1 MNSSIYRFSLD
12 MHSAQSQI
20 SIPVLLG
27 DTSRTFRISLSEHGV
42 PFTIDNGC
50 IAKISIKRPTGTRLE
65 DFCTIEGN
73 TTIVY
78 NFNQNENTAAV
89 EGIHDCD
96 VTLYDI
102 EGQKITSPRFTMVVS
117 ERVIAN
123 DDIIITD
130 ADITIIDAIVTA
142 EASRQVAETNRS
154 QAEEYRVRAEESR
167 VLAEE
172 ERINA
177 GNTALQA
184 VIDARGEA
192 DRATSEANR
201 AVSEA
206 NRSFEEAN
214 RAEATVNSAV
224 DSAVADA
231 ASKAAQASREEV
243 TRLVGELGI
252 VQETGN
258 SKTSVMSQAA
268 VSEMLSQQDVAMM
281 GLSDLIG
288 QNNSRILTNEN
299 RITRNEK
306 RITNIEQGIMPDPF
320 ETDSSV
326 AYKKTVPTNALP
338 YAAVQK
344 VGGMTR
350 KCANLIPYPYKGAV
364 SGANHIV
371 NADGSITFSGTV
383 ASAFTLVLCEKT
395 LPAGDY
401 CLNDGATATGLTF
414 IAWDIDKGSTIAS
427 VVGTKKAFTLTED
440 KNVRVYYHISKD
452 FSGEVTVYPMLNEGS
467 TSLPYEP
474 YYDGLRDAKVTEI
487 KSVGENLIPYPY
499 KGAVS
504 GANHIVNA
512 DGTITF
518 SGTAASA
525 YTLMLCEKNLPAGD
539 YCLNDGATATGITFI
554 AWDIDNGSIIA
565 SVIGTKR
572 AFTLT
577 KDTNVRVYYHVAKG
591 FSGELTVFPML
602 NRGSTDASYRPYK
615 EPISYHIPEA
625 VQALDG
631 YGIGVDSTHSN
642 YISYEDDGSC
652 KWNKHCIKVV
662 FDGSNDENWN
672 ASEAANGNVRFQAT
686 GVIKPIQADNT
697 TLGHCVCDQYST
709 VSTSDTWNNV
719 DGITTRGSAIEIK
732 DNNYTDTNSFKQ
744 RLSNNPITVVYAIA
758 KPEITDISDLIT
770 ADNFIAVEPNGMLT
784 FENEYGYD
792 VPSEIVY
799 QLKEVT
805 A

>member
-371 NADGSITFSGTV
+371 NADG
-383 ASAFTLVLCEKT
+383 
-395 LPAGDY
+395 
-401 CLNDGATATGLTF
+401 
-414 IAWDIDKGSTIAS
+414 
-427 VVGTKKAFTLTED
+427 
-440 KNVRVYYHISKD
+440 
-452 FSGEVTVYPMLNEGS
+452 
-467 TSLPYEP
+467 
-474 YYDGLRDAKVTEI
+474 
-487 KSVGENLIPYPY
+487 
-499 KGAVS
+499 
-504 GANHIVNA
+504 
-512 DGTITF
+512 TITF